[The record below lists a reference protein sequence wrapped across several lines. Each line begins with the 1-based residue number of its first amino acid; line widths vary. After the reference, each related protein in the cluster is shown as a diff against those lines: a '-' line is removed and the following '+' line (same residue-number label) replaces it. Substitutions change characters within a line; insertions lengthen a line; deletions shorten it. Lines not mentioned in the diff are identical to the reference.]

1 MFKENF
7 YSIQGV
13 ERGSF
18 VAPKSTLLKVFYISS
33 LGFCDIVEIVPDGRH
48 WKVGKSD
55 YLNL

>member
-33 LGFCDIVEIVPDGRH
+33 LGFSDIVEIVPDGRH
-48 WKVGKSD
+48 
-55 YLNL
+55 